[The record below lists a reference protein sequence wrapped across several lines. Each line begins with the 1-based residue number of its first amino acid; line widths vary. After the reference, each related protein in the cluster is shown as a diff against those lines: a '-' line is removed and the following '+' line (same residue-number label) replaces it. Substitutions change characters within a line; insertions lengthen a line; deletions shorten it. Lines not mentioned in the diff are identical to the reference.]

1 MNSIGYRMAGGWKF
15 HGSNRA
21 AAVDADSVIAGA
33 AGQRYGCKHSKT
45 RCDSVCAVSLLPG
58 ALDDADRA
66 IFGKPILGR
75 LRLPDLKLAAS
86 IEDDDRFDSLI
97 FELFDFVSRASF
109 GTARVPRNVALRVQ
123 RMKRFIERHA
133 FENVTLSDIGRC
145 LDLSP
150 FTCVRQFKS
159 GTGITPLRYLS
170 ELRLERAQA
179 LLKDPDLTVGEVGR
193 RVGIGDR
200 HYFTRWFSKETGVAP
215 QRFRQ
220 IVDR

>member
-1 MNSIGYRMAGGWKF
+1 MNSIGYRMEGGWKF

-21 AAVDADSVIAGA
+21 AAVDADTVIAGA
-33 AGQRYGCKHSKT
+33 AGQHYGCKHSKT
-45 RCDSVCAVSLLPG
+45 DCDTVCAVSLLPG
-58 ALDDADRA
+58 ALDEADEA
-66 IFGKPILGR
+66 IFGKQLLGR
-75 LRLPDLKLAAS
+75 LRLPDLKLAVG
-86 IEDDDRFDSLI
+86 IDDDDRFDSLI
-97 FELFDFVSRASF
+97 FELFDFVSRASL
-109 GTARVPRNVALRVQ
+109 GAARAQRNVAFRVQ
-123 RMKRFIERHA
+123 RMKRFIEQHA
-133 FENVTLSDIGRC
+133 CENIALSDIGRC

-150 FTCVRQFKS
+150 FTCIRQFKN

-179 LLKDPDLTVGEVGR
+179 LLKNPHLTVGEVGR